1 MIKMKELPYP
11 LNALEPYY
19 NQDTLDIHYNILY
32 KGYVDNTN
40 KTKEK
45 LEDARKT
52 NDFTSIKCLEKDLSF
67 FGSGVI
73 LHELF
78 FENMGP
84 AVPTSP
90 DNNLME
96 QIIKDFGSYEK
107 FKEQFTE
114 SSKVVEASGWNL
126 LVWVPDFCKLEILQC
141 EKHQNLTLW
150 GCKPLLVLDMW
161 EHSYFLQY
169 KTKRPDYIN
178 AFWVGG
184 LICALVQIL
193 MEKTKLLPGRIMVL
207 LVCTGAVLGAIQLY
221 ELQCL
226 ISIP

>member
-1 MIKMKELPYP
+1 MNFLFGNKLDAGGIRMIKMKELPYP
-11 LNALEPYY
+11 LDALEPYY
-19 NQDTLDIHYNILY
+19 NKETLDIHYNILY

-40 KTKEK
+40 KTQEK
-45 LEDARKT
+45 LAKARQ
-52 NDFTSIKCLEKDLSF
+52 NSNFENIKCLEKDLSF

-84 AVPTSP
+84 PVPTSP
-90 DNNLME
+90 NTKLME

-107 FKEQFTE
+107 FKEQFSE

-126 LVWVPDFCKLEILQC
+126 LVWVQDFKKLEILQC

-169 KTKRPDYIN
+169 GASGTNKSKHKINGTNNKR
-178 AFWVGG
+178 FW
-184 LICALVQIL
+184 
-193 MEKTKLLPGRIMVL
+193 KL
-207 LVCTGAVLGAIQLY
+207 
-221 ELQCL
+221 
-226 ISIP
+226 